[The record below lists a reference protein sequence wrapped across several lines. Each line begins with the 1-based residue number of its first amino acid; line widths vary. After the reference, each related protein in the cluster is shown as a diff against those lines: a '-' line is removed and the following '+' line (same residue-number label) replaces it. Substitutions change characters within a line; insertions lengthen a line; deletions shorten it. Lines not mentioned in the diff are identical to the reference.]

1 VGKTRTVLKAGAAA
15 AAAIAMAAPA
25 LAQGANG
32 NVVLFGVVD
41 EYLASIH
48 PQGGGSVTRLDSS
61 GLLASR
67 WGVHGREDLGGGLAA
82 NFWLEAGLNANDGS
96 RADGNR
102 AFNRQSWVGLSGGW
116 GELRLGRQNTP
127 QFYMNGKFDAFN
139 GATYASG
146 WNNVT
151 GAAPR
156 VDDAIGYFSPAF
168 GAVKAQLLV
177 ARGALAGAPIA
188 PQVAGNQNVH
198 AALEYEVPAAYVGL
212 NYESVDSTAV
222 AYTTK
227 RTGLG
232 ASYAITPRWR
242 VFGAW
247 GHETRSDD
255 SLKQNLYSISA
266 AWQAT
271 PAGVL
276 AFGWFRLADKLSG
289 TGHGNADQ
297 ASVQYRYAL
306 SRRTTIYS
314 ALARIKQ
321 HGLRNNLSLGGAAV
335 VEAGARPTS
344 PVPGGSVSGMQV
356 GITHTF

>member
-1 VGKTRTVLKAGAAA
+1 VGKTKAVWKLGAAA
-15 AAAIAMAAPA
+15 AAAMTLAGPA
-25 LAQGANG
+25 LAQGS

-41 EYLASIH
+41 EYLASIR
-48 PQGGGSVTRLDSS
+48 PQGAGTVTRLDSS

-82 NFWLEAGLNANDGS
+82 NFWLEEGINANDGS

-102 AFNRQSWVGLSGGW
+102 SFNRQSWVGLSGAW
-116 GELRLGRQNTP
+116 GEVRLGRQNTP

-151 GAAPR
+151 GTAPR
-156 VDDAIGYFSPAF
+156 IDDAIGYFSPTFAN
-168 GAVKAQLLV
+168 VKAQLLV

-198 AALEYEVPAAYVGL
+198 AALEWEVPTAYVGL
-212 NYESVDSTAV
+212 NYESIDSTAV
-222 AYTTK
+222 AYTTR

-232 ASYAITPRWR
+232 ASYAVSPRWR

-255 SLKQNLYSISA
+255 SLNQNLYSVSA
-266 AWQAT
+266 SFQAT
-271 PAGVL
+271 PAGVFAL
-276 AFGWFRLADKLSG
+276 GWFRLSDKLAG

-297 ASVQYRYAL
+297 WSAQYRHSL
-306 SRRTTIYS
+306 SKRTTIYT
-314 ALARIKQ
+314 ALARIQQ
-321 HGLRNNLSLGGAAV
+321 HDLRQNLSLGGAAV
-335 VEAGARPTS
+335 VEAGARPTAA
-344 PVPGGSVSGMQV
+344 VPGGSVSGFQL
-356 GITHTF
+356 GITHQF